1 MIQVLIQVTAGSCD
15 KHFYNERTLTY
26 LETRRG
32 CRPYPYPYGFI
43 IGTSAADGDC
53 VDCYLITND
62 RLTAGTIVEC
72 EPVGLLLQDEDGEVD
87 HSSRGASIA
96 ARSSTAS
103 PSGISTRI
111 SLPAIQLPPNK
122 PLELTPLRVERDRR
136 DFEGWLRLDRF
147 PGLSVRRSSAAG
159 RWAAPRTTTSLPSL
173 WFSPPYARAFTG
185 LAVCRRETLSFG
197 NLCYTG
203 AYE

>member
-43 IGTSAADGDC
+43 IGTRAADGDC

-87 HSSRGASIA
+87 HKVLAAVPGQDVVLGQEVVQELQDFIYAIFAKYPDMHVRVGPVLPREAALHHLQESR
-96 ARSSTAS
+96 
-103 PSGISTRI
+103 
-111 SLPAIQLPPNK
+111 
-122 PLELTPLRVERDRR
+122 
-136 DFEGWLRLDRF
+136 
-147 PGLSVRRSSAAG
+147 PG
-159 RWAAPRTTTSLPSL
+159 
-173 WFSPPYARAFTG
+173 
-185 LAVCRRETLSFG
+185 
-197 NLCYTG
+197 
-203 AYE
+203 